1 MDGSGYW
8 MLRPAVQAY
17 LLNKSLSAGEIA
29 AMRSRSGS
37 IRYEN
42 QARRQVDL
50 GSILWNVQWQGFPH
64 DPMVIAAPRRRASRH
79 QH

>member
-29 AMRSRSGS
+29 AMRAYLRHAVAFG
-37 IRYEN
+37 I
-42 QARRQVDL
+42 
-50 GSILWNVQWQGFPH
+50 
-64 DPMVIAAPRRRASRH
+64 DPL
-79 QH
+79 